1 MVSGK
6 YYYYDK
12 RNKSIVEVIYTDNMI
27 EQYEFRVVIGENKG
41 HRGYGCGFI
50 TLINSG
56 LIILGSLKVLKVLYV

>member
-1 MVSGK
+1 MSGK

-27 EQYEFRVVIGENKG
+27 EQYEFRVVTGKNKG
-41 HRGYGCGFI
+41 HRGYSYGFI

-56 LIILGSLKVLKVLYV
+56 LVILGSLKVLKVLYV